1 MKKKGLSPIELK
13 KVVELRKLG
22 AKWTEIERE
31 TKVDRRAVKRAYEE
45 WERDKIIKDQEA
57 VRFRVA
63 AEAFHEHLN
72 DLIAMAESLV
82 DALALPQTLRGLI
95 NADDVLDQFW
105 IRNIFSQ
112 QEDDPISSARKD
124 RVIRRN
130 KMLFKSL
137 EEHTREKVRWE
148 SLEEWK
154 QARNIAVGYSK
165 ELRLQAIEVIAG
177 ILSNRLDLKERLIN
191 EIADSNIPEKISDG
205 VQETIWRG
213 ILTGEPDQM
222 HVIEGAN
229 KWRVWLEFYKGD
241 VDTKLDLP
249 DLELAKEILSM
260 CRETVMKLREETK
273 SRLVQGLTDQVAKMR
288 ERTAELEGSL
298 DALILRPI
306 ILRTRCDLCP
316 A

>member
-1 MKKKGLSPIELK
+1 
-13 KVVELRKLG
+13 
-22 AKWTEIERE
+22 
-31 TKVDRRAVKRAYEE
+31 
-45 WERDKIIKDQEA
+45 
-57 VRFRVA
+57 
-63 AEAFHEHLN
+63 
-72 DLIAMAESLV
+72 
-82 DALALPQTLRGLI
+82 
-95 NADDVLDQFW
+95 
-105 IRNIFSQ
+105 
-112 QEDDPISSARKD
+112 
-124 RVIRRN
+124 
-130 KMLFKSL
+130 
-137 EEHTREKVRWE
+137 
-148 SLEEWK
+148 
-154 QARNIAVGYSK
+154 
-165 ELRLQAIEVIAG
+165 
-177 ILSNRLDLKERLIN
+177 
-191 EIADSNIPEKISDG
+191 
-205 VQETIWRG
+205 
-213 ILTGEPDQM
+213 M